1 MRAVGVSPRDLQ
13 HAITT
18 GTLIRPR
25 RGCYAIVTLQPEAR
39 TALAH
44 GGVLCCA
51 SALRLHNVWLL
62 DSEEAV
68 HVWLG
73 PNARA
78 HRHPN
83 CTCRAHRDRGRAS
96 GWQVSLTHALVQVLG
111 CLGEESFFAALESAL
126 RKRLLTRSELVELR
140 HALPAVH
147 RWLVDFARRD
157 ADSGLESLIRL
168 RLHRLGI
175 AVVTQ
180 VKIAGVGIVDFVIG
194 DRLIIEADG
203 DTHSGENN
211 RHRDL
216 MRDARAAALGF
227 VALRFDYA
235 QIIHDWET
243 VEAAILG
250 AIANDLHRSP
260 AGLRREASIPLT

>member
-1 MRAVGVSPRDLQ
+1 M
-13 HAITT
+13 
-18 GTLIRPR
+18 
-25 RGCYAIVTLQPEAR
+25 
-39 TALAH
+39 
-44 GGVLCCA
+44 
-51 SALRLHNVWLL
+51 
-62 DSEEAV
+62 
-68 HVWLG
+68 
-73 PNARA
+73 
-78 HRHPN
+78 
-83 CTCRAHRDRGRAS
+83 
-96 GWQVSLTHALVQVLG
+96 QVLG

-147 RWLVDFARRD
+147 HWLVDFARRD

-180 VKIAGVGIVDFVIG
+180 VRIAGVGIVDIVIG

-227 VALRFDYA
+227 VTLRFDYA